1 MNLDLLIRERMAPPP
16 YDDEKEIRSKTKESR
31 KRILRFSTFV
41 SILSSAPL
49 FLAAFDYNEERVAA
63 AQGTSFS
70 PQRCK
75 QVCFMFR
82 RLILFASKQAVQ
94 ETGCSLNGSRIALHS
109 VRQSRQQARPQEQQL
124 LLGGRHMQSIRSH
137 TNSARLPHQA
147 HSFPTKL
154 GLCGA
159 CLPPFFFGTR
169 GFLVGVSDKGLFEK
183 AGSLV
188 RATKLDKISRP
199 KRAVLVRKV
208 VIRPEPMTV
217 QAASAQRIP

>member
-137 TNSARLPHQA
+137 KLRSSPPPSSQ
-147 HSFPTKL
+147 FPNEV
-154 GLCGA
+154 GA
-159 CLPPFFFGTR
+159 LRGLPPA
-169 GFLVGVSDKGLFEK
+169 FLFWHKGLFG
-183 AGSLV
+183 GS
-188 RATKLDKISRP
+188 IGQ
-199 KRAVLVRKV
+199 RAV
-208 VIRPEPMTV
+208 
-217 QAASAQRIP
+217 